1 MSPARAADPPEPYR
15 AVDDPARSILEVG
28 SAGHLVGRS
37 SQIERL
43 VGVLTRDV
51 QAVVVEGD
59 AGVGKTA
66 ILGELGRRAKAEGWT
81 VAQWEC
87 VEAEQAFPYA
97 ALDRILRPLE
107 RYFHALADHQSRA
120 VDTVLGRTA
129 GDAPAVMA
137 LGTATLDLFV
147 LASRDSPRL
156 VIVDD
161 AQWMDA
167 ASGDVLM
174 FVARRLSDAPVSVVL
189 GLRTGEPTDL
199 DGGGIERLELP
210 ALDPSSAAELLDAR
224 HPDLAPS
231 LRAEVLRWAV
241 GNPLALIEMP
251 ASLAAGSLAS
261 ARPEL
266 PLPRRLE
273 QVYVQRLGRLPQ
285 DERFALLLLALDG
298 VSGDEGGQGLA
309 HRLDAARSAGLVD
322 GNAPDGRA
330 SFRHPLVRSAVVR
343 SASAEQIRSAHLRL
357 AEVRAGDPL
366 RRAHHL
372 ASATVGPDEAV
383 AGAVQLGAEHATRR
397 GGAAVA
403 VGLLVRAAA
412 LSEDSNRR
420 ERRLAD
426 AAFVAS
432 QAGLLDEA
440 ATLVGRL
447 DRLSGDLAS
456 PSTVLTD
463 AYLRL
468 HRDGAVVPAH
478 HLVVDTLQRHGHD
491 VGDQTLDRLVE
502 LLLGLSMNSTDP
514 VLWAQTDQVVDSFAE
529 RLGTVNLLVRDV
541 GGDLLGHADGARARV
556 AEAFTMPGHGS
567 REVALLA
574 ICARFV
580 DSLGEYRSFVERMFA
595 REIETG
601 ARADAMTLLHLT
613 LLDQT
618 DRGHWDDAAVT
629 FARGVELS
637 TSLGFEMYTH
647 LYRAFYARI
656 LAQRGDVTSARELG
670 LAVDAWA
677 RPRGLG
683 VLLQHVDGAALAG
696 ALATGAYE
704 AAWSFAL
711 GLASPGSFRPY
722 SHESFRCVLDF
733 VEAAMATGHTD
744 EARRHALA
752 ATACGVPA
760 VSPRMD
766 MLCTAALAVTDPTAE
781 ADRLFATATGCSA
794 APSFPFD
801 LARISLAHGRWLR
814 RNGDLRGARTALSR
828 AVELFESLGS
838 PPWAERAAHELSL
851 AGASVDETTDRVARL
866 TPQER
871 HIAELAASGLSNKQI
886 GAQLYLSS
894 RTVSTHL
901 YRIFPK
907 LGITSRASLRD
918 ALAGRRDDGSRT
930 S

>member
-1 MSPARAADPPEPYR
+1 MSSNRAADPPEPHR
-15 AVDDPARSILEVG
+15 AADDSARSTSGVG
-28 SAGHLVGRS
+28 FASQLVGRS
-37 SQIERL
+37 SQVERL
-43 VGVLTRDV
+43 VAVLTGDV
-51 QAVVVEGD
+51 RAVMVEGD

-66 ILGELGRRAKAEGWT
+66 VLGELGRRAKAEGWT
-81 VAQWEC
+81 VVQCEC
-87 VEAEQAFPYA
+87 VEAERGFPYA

-107 RYFHALADHQSRA
+107 RYLHALADHQRRA
-120 VDTVLGRTA
+120 VETVLGRTP

-137 LGTATLDLFV
+137 LGTAMLDLLV
-147 LASRDSPRL
+147 LASADSPRL

-161 AQWMDA
+161 AQWLDS
-167 ASGDVLM
+167 ASGVVLM

-189 GLRTGEPTDL
+189 GVRTGEPTDL
-199 DGGGIERLELP
+199 DVAGIAHLELLP
-210 ALDPSSAAELLDAR
+210 LDPASAAVLLDAR

-251 ASLAAGSLAS
+251 ASLAAGSSAAS
-261 ARPEL
+261 RPEL

-298 VSGDEGGQGLA
+298 VAGDEGGQGLT

-322 GNAPDGRA
+322 SNPPDGRA

-343 SASAEQIRSAHLRL
+343 SASAEQIQSAHLCL

-372 ASATVGPDEAV
+372 ASATIGPDEAV
-383 AGAVQLGAEHATRR
+383 AHAVQLGAEHATRR

-412 LSEDSNRR
+412 LSEDADRR
-420 ERRLAD
+420 DRRLAD

-447 DRLSGDLAS
+447 DRLSGDLAA

-478 HLVVDTLQRHGHD
+478 HLVVDTLQRRGRD
-491 VGDQTLDRLVE
+491 VDDETLDRLVE
-502 LLLGLSMNSTDP
+502 LLLALSMNSTDP
-514 VLWAQTDQVVDSFAE
+514 VLWAQTDQVVDEFAE
-529 RLGTVNLLVRDV
+529 RLGTVTLLVRDV
-541 GGDLLGHADGARARV
+541 GGDLLRHADGARGRV
-556 AEAFTMPGHGS
+556 VEAFTQPGHGP

-580 DSLGEYRSFVERMFA
+580 DSLGEYRSFVERMLA

-618 DRGHWDDAAVT
+618 DGGRWEEAAAT

-647 LYRAFYARI
+647 LYRAFYARV
-656 LAQRGDVTSARELG
+656 LAQRGDVASARDLG

-683 VLLQHVDGAALAG
+683 AMLQYVEGAALAG
-696 ALATGAYE
+696 SLAIGAYD
-704 AAWSFAL
+704 AAWTHAL
-711 GLASPGSFRPY
+711 GLTSVGTFRPY
-722 SHESFRCVLDF
+722 VHESFRCLFDF
-733 VEAAMATGHTD
+733 VEAALASGHTD

-752 ATACGVPA
+752 ATACAVPA

-766 MLCTAALAVTDPTAE
+766 MLCTAALAITDPTAK
-781 ADRLFATATGCSA
+781 AGRLFEVATGHDA

-814 RNGDLRGARTALSR
+814 RNGDLRGARTVLSL
-828 AVELFESLGS
+828 AVELFEGLGS
-838 PPWAERAAHELSL
+838 PAWANRASHELSL
-851 AGASVDETTDRVARL
+851 AGSSGDGAVDRPARL
-866 TPQER
+866 TAQER
-871 HIAELAASGLSNKQI
+871 QIAELAASGLSNKQI
-886 GAQLYLSS
+886 GAQLYLSP

-907 LGITSRASLRD
+907 LDITSRAALRD
-918 ALAGRRDDGSRT
+918 ALTGRTDEGSPP